1 MTIRV
6 VFTGKLSMTRD
17 QAEEHASRAGLHV
30 SNKVDSSTNY
40 LVVGGRPG
48 NTKLKAAQRYGVTR
62 VNESEYLAL
71 TAGGV
76 ASQNHPVPPTQGA
89 AEKQAPRRR
98 KKKMAIEKRPDWLEG
113 LRNRPSVVKF

>member
-30 SNKVDSSTNY
+30 SNKVDSSTTH
-40 LVVGGRPG
+40 LVIGGRPG
-48 NTKLKAAQRYGVTR
+48 NTKLKAAQRYGVTKI
-62 VNESEYLAL
+62 NESEYLAL
-71 TAGGV
+71 AAGGTPP
-76 ASQNHPVPPTQGA
+76 QKQPPPPTQGA

-113 LRNRPSVVKF
+113 MRNRPSVVKF